1 MIAIEINTKQ
11 LKKLKEAVGKAGKS
25 FPRELSAA
33 VNKVST
39 QTKTNIGREI
49 TKTVNIK
56 AGIAKKQIST
66 RNKATAESPKAVV
79 SLSKSNRIG
88 LQHFGGR
95 QNKTGVSYK
104 IDKQGGRKI
113 VAGAFMGPRPGVLAP
128 KLHGGA
134 FKRVGTERH
143 PIIKLYGV
151 SPFGAFVK
159 NNYDKT
165 EAVFIRTKL
174 TAEIERRIK
183 LNVLRA
189 NGLVPK

>member
-1 MIAIEINTKQ
+1 M
-11 LKKLKEAVGKAGKS
+11 
-25 FPRELSAA
+25 
-33 VNKVST
+33 ST